1 VYKIL
6 EKKGLTVNQTMYK
19 IDAPHVAAKVQPG
32 QFVIVRAFENGE
44 RVPLTPLRWDREE
57 GWVDIIVLTRGKTT
71 KRMEVE
77 LEEGGYILDIAGP
90 LGNPAEHLSGK
101 KVLAIGI
108 MTGLVEV
115 YPIAKMW
122 KEEGNSIV
130 SLHVTPEPLL
140 IMKDEFE
147 AFSDRHVVDAYPMT
161 ETWMQDMV
169 THAVESTRKLIEEEK
184 PDMVFIVGPTGVQYA
199 VFNVVKEYG
208 IPMEVDLHPIMVDGT
223 GMCGACRVHVGGE
236 VKFACVDGPAFD
248 AYKVDFEELIKRN
261 GFYSDKEK
269 YAMELYLKSLQG
281 GEEGGN

>member
-1 VYKIL
+1 MYKIL
-6 EKKGLTVNQTMYK
+6 EKKGLTVNQTLYK
-19 IDAPHVAAKVQPG
+19 VEAPHVAAKVQPG
-32 QFVIVRAFENGE
+32 QFVIIRAFENGE
-44 RVPLTPLRWDREE
+44 RIPVTPVRWNKEE
-57 GWVDIIVLTRGKTT
+57 GWVDLIVLTRGKTT

-77 LEEGGYILDIAGP
+77 LKEGGYLLDIAGP

-101 KVLAIGI
+101 KILTIGI

-122 KEEGNSIV
+122 KEEGNTII
-130 SLHVTPEPLL
+130 SLHIVPEPLL
-140 IMKDEFE
+140 IMKEDFE
-147 AFSDRHVVDAYPMT
+147 AFSDRHVVGAYPMK
-161 ETWMQDMV
+161 ETWMMDMV
-169 THAVESTRKLIEEEK
+169 TEAKKYTKQLIEEEK
-184 PDMVFIVGPTGVQYA
+184 PDMVFIVGPTGVQYQ

-236 VKFACVDGPAFD
+236 VKFACVDGPSFD

-269 YAMELYLKSLQG
+269 YAMELYLKSVQG
-281 GEEGGN
+281 GAGSGN